1 MTEPEKKVLTEQIC
15 RLKGELEETGVQR
28 QYEEAM
34 EVTIQA
40 VREAA
45 EELESEYD
53 REIVS
58 SITGRIKKAESIQR
72 KLCKKG
78 CTVNVETA
86 VCKLHDIAGVRA
98 ACFFLDD
105 VYALAKRLKEND
117 KLHVLK
123 EKNYIENPK
132 NSGYKSLHLIVEM
145 PLKEKMDIRYVKVEI
160 QLRTLAMDFWAD
172 LDHRLCYKR
181 ECKEVSEIQNN
192 LREYAEII
200 SRVDGQMN
208 RLLHRII

>member
-1 MTEPEKKVLTEQIC
+1 MIEPEKEVLTEQLR
-15 RLKGELEETGVQR
+15 RLKGELEETGLQR
-28 QYEEAM
+28 LYEEAM

-45 EELESEYD
+45 EELEAEYD

-72 KLCKKG
+72 KLYKKG
-78 CTVNVETA
+78 CTVNAETA

-117 KLHVLK
+117 RLRVLK
-123 EKNYIENPK
+123 EKNYIEKPK
-132 NSGYKSLHLIVEM
+132 NSGYKSLHLIVEV
-145 PLKEKMDIRYVKVEI
+145 PLKEKRDIRYVKAEI